1 MTDPELVA
9 KRLAIIETSVRS
21 LRELARPTAIHTDVL
36 GEFLQFAD
44 TMRKRLG
51 G

>member
-9 KRLAIIETSVRS
+9 KRL
-21 LRELARPTAIHTDVL
+21 HL

-44 TMRKRLG
+44 TVRKRIG